1 MSYGIALVQDDIM
14 QNNTKNIK
22 ICLFLLEN

>member
-1 MSYGIALVQDDIM
+1 MSYGIALVENDIM

-22 ICLFLLEN
+22 IYLFLLEN